1 MNNGDRNSSI
11 HALLYG
17 IMFSVLTMLEAR
29 IAYSHKSTYIY
40 IHNKL
45 NIVSYNSACIEL
57 LRSPLVSLYIHN
69 LCASRREEL
78 AHVQR
83 SWAVL
88 NGNTTSKTYVVLLVV
103 TALTS
108 SVARLETYLFNCAF
122 D

>member
-1 MNNGDRNSSI
+1 MTFFYKFWKKARVYYTLSISRGGGDPGPR
-11 HALLYG
+11 APPG
-17 IMFSVLTMLEAR
+17 FATV
-29 IAYSHKSTYIY
+29 Y

-88 NGNTTSKTYVVLLVV
+88 KGNTTSKTYVVLLVV